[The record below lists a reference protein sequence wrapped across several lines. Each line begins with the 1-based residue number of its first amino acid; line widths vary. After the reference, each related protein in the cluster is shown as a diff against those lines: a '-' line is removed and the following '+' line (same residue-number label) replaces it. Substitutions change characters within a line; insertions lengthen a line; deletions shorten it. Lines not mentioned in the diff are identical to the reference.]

1 MVTLEEG
8 KLFYSITEVSRHL
21 GVTASTLRFWEKE
34 IPKLKPRT
42 NKKGNRQYT
51 NEDIEKLTRIK
62 FLVKDQ
68 GHTLAGAK
76 EKLKSKSSEVESKV
90 EVIEKLERVR
100 KFLAEVLIKVQ

>member
-1 MVTLEEG
+1 MALEEG
-8 KLFYSITEVSRHL
+8 KLFYSITEVSQHL
-21 GVTASTLRFWEKE
+21 GVSASTLRFWEKE

-51 NEDIEKLTRIK
+51 SGDIEKLTRIK

-76 EKLKSKSSEVESKV
+76 EKLKSKSSEVDSKV
-90 EVIEKLERVR
+90 EVIEKLANIRN
-100 KFLAEVLIKVQ
+100 FLAELLIKIK